1 MADVERIAPTIPT
14 LPSPTG
20 RSVGSRQRRAPQGDR
35 APRPA
40 PKSDQDESKP
50 KPDHIDEYV

>member
-20 RSVGSRQRRAPQGDR
+20 RSVGSRQRRAPKGDR

-50 KPDHIDEYV
+50 KPDHIHQNV